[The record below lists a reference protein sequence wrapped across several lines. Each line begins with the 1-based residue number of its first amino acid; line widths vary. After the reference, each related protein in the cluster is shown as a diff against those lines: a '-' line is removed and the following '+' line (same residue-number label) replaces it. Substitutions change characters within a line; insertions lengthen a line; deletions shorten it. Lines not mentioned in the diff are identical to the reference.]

1 MRKKI
6 LIFGGSGFIGINLIK
21 ELIKSKDI
29 EVSSASRLKGLNKKR
44 EKKIHYIKCDLSK
57 RKDLEVFNKQKFDT
71 VINLS
76 GNINHKNKSETFKIH
91 NEGSK
96 NLFNFFAKKKI
107 KLFIQIG
114 TSLEYGNS
122 KPPHT
127 EGLRCEP
134 KSFYGKSKLLATKHI
149 EKSAKKKNV
158 KYIILRLYQVYGP
171 HQKFDRLIPFVIKNS
186 LLNKKFSCSPGD
198 QLRDFLFVD
207 DLTALISKII
217 NNSNFKSGIYNVGY
231 GESIEVRKVI
241 KNINQIIKKG
251 YPLFGKIKMRKD
263 ENHAL
268 FPNIKKVKK
277 TFKWRPKINLT
288 KGLRKTINFYAKQ
301 I

>member
-57 RKDLEVFNKQKFDT
+57 KKDLEVFNKQKFDT

-149 EKSAKKKNV
+149 EKSAKKK
-158 KYIILRLYQVYGP
+158 KCKIYYITFISSLRP
-171 HQKFDRLIPFVIKNS
+171 P
-186 LLNKKFSCSPGD
+186 
-198 QLRDFLFVD
+198 
-207 DLTALISKII
+207 
-217 NNSNFKSGIYNVGY
+217 
-231 GESIEVRKVI
+231 
-241 KNINQIIKKG
+241 
-251 YPLFGKIKMRKD
+251 
-263 ENHAL
+263 
-268 FPNIKKVKK
+268 
-277 TFKWRPKINLT
+277 PKI
-288 KGLRKTINFYAKQ
+288 
-301 I
+301 

>member
-1 MRKKI
+1 MAIASHLILKDSDVNPSLSMENQNCLQLNILKK
-6 LIFGGSGFIGINLIK
+6 
-21 ELIKSKDI
+21 
-29 EVSSASRLKGLNKKR
+29 VR
-44 EKKIHYIKCDLSK
+44 
-57 RKDLEVFNKQKFDT
+57 
-71 VINLS
+71 
-76 GNINHKNKSETFKIH
+76 
-91 NEGSK
+91 
-96 NLFNFFAKKKI
+96 
-107 KLFIQIG
+107 
-114 TSLEYGNS
+114 
-122 KPPHT
+122 
-127 EGLRCEP
+127 
-134 KSFYGKSKLLATKHI
+134 
-149 EKSAKKKNV
+149 KKKNV

-241 KNINQIIKKG
+241 KNISQIIKKG